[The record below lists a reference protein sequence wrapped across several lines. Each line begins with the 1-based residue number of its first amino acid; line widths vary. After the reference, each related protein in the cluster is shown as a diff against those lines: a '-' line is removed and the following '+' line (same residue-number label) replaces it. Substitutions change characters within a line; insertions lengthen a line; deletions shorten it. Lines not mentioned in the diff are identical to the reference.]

1 MNYGNLNKWRNEID
15 GEVLFMNIGEV
26 IYSLSK
32 YLVVTI
38 SIVAS
43 IYGGYEAIMLF
54 KVENDEE
61 KRIVSTTIAKAFGAS
76 VLLFLLYYIAQIA
89 VKAVN
94 VEQLTRLWKLLHF
107 GNSGDFSE
115 LTAISVMMVIL
126 GIFLFID
133 KRKIHLS

>member
-1 MNYGNLNKWRNEID
+1 
-15 GEVLFMNIGEV
+15 MNIGEV

-43 IYGGYEAIMLF
+43 IYGGYGAIMLF
-54 KVENDEE
+54 KAENDEE
-61 KRIVSTTIAKAFGAS
+61 KGIVSTTIAKAFGAS
-76 VLLFLLYYIAQIA
+76 VFLFLLYYITQIA
-89 VKAVN
+89 VKAAN

-107 GNSGDFSE
+107 GNSGDFSV

-133 KRKIHLS
+133 KRKIHLN

>member
-1 MNYGNLNKWRNEID
+1 MNYGSLNKWRNEID

-43 IYGGYEAIMLF
+43 IYGGYGAILLF
-54 KVENDEE
+54 KVENEEE

-76 VLLFLLYYIAQIA
+76 VLLFLLYYITQIA
-89 VKAVN
+89 VKAAN

-107 GNSGDFSE
+107 GNSGDFSV
-115 LTAISVMMVIL
+115 LTAISVMMVSL